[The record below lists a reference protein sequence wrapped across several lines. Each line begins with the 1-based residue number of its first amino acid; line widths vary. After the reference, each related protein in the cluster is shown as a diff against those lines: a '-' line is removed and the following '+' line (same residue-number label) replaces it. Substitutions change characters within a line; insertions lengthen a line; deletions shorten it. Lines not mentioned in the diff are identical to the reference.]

1 MTPPPRPDLLRRSS
15 AALAVL
21 ATLGALLPASPARA
35 EIRITDDTG
44 RSVVLARP
52 AQRIVSLAPH
62 LTELLFAAGAGKQ
75 VVGVVSY
82 SDFPEAA
89 KALPKV
95 GGYTSVDLEAV
106 AALKPDLV
114 IAWKSGNRNAH
125 LDRLT
130 ALGIPV
136 YVNEPRHLDDV
147 AHSLRALGQLAGT
160 APAAEEAASHFAQ
173 RRDELR
179 RRYAE
184 RPRVRMFY
192 QIWNQP
198 LMTINGTHLISDV
211 IRLCG
216 GDNVFAGLPQLAPH
230 VGVEAVLAANPEV
243 IVASGMGESRPEW
256 LDQWKRWPALAANA
270 AGNLFFIPPEIVQR
284 HTPRILDGAQRLCEQ
299 LEEARARRGATDT
312 PR

>member
-1 MTPPPRPDLLRRSS
+1 MTRLCLPQRHA
-15 AALAVL
+15 AALALPVL
-21 ATLGALLPASPARA
+21 LSLAPVAQA
-35 EIRITDDTG
+35 EIRVTDDTG
-44 RSVVLARP
+44 RSVMLPRP

-75 VVGVVSY
+75 VVGAVSY
-82 SDFPEAA
+82 SDYPAEA
-89 KALPKV
+89 KALPRV

-125 LDRLT
+125 LDRLA

-136 YVNEPRHLDDV
+136 FVNEPRHLDDV
-147 AHSLRALGQLAGT
+147 ARSLRTLGQLAGT
-160 APAAEEAASHFAQ
+160 DAAAEQAASQFGQ
-173 RRDELR
+173 RRDALR
-179 RRYAE
+179 VRYAE
-184 RPRVRMFY
+184 RPRVPMFY

-198 LMTINGTHLISDV
+198 LMTINGEHLISDV

-216 GDNVFAGLPQLAPH
+216 GENVFASLTQLAPNI
-230 VGVEAVLAANPEV
+230 GVEAVLAANPEV

-256 LDQWKRWPALAANA
+256 LDQWKRWPALQATV
-270 AGNLFFIPPEIVQR
+270 AGNLYFIPPEIVQR

-299 LEEARARRGATDT
+299 LEEARGKRGRSSVT
-312 PR
+312 R

>member
-1 MTPPPRPDLLRRSS
+1 MMPSLHRHARTFAAATAL
-15 AALAVL
+15 AALSL
-21 ATLGALLPASPARA
+21 AAHA
-35 EIRITDDTG
+35 EIRLTDDAG
-44 RSVVLARP
+44 RDVVLPRP

-62 LTELLFAAGAGKQ
+62 ITELLFAAGAGGQ
-75 VVGVVSY
+75 VAGAVSY
-82 SDFPEAA
+82 SDFPEEATA
-89 KALPKV
+89 VPRV
-95 GGYTSVDLEAV
+95 GGYASVDLEAV
-106 AALKPDLV
+106 VALKPDLV

-147 AHSLRALGQLAGT
+147 ARSLRAIGRLAGT
-160 APAAEEAASHFAQ
+160 DAAAEQAATRFAQ

-179 RRYAE
+179 ARYAE
-184 RPRVRMFY
+184 RPRVRTFY

-198 LMTINGTHLISDV
+198 LMTVNGEHLISDV

-216 GDNVFAGLPQLAPH
+216 GDNVFAGLPQLAPNI
-230 VGVEAVLAANPEV
+230 GVEAVLAANPEV

-256 LDQWKRWPALAANA
+256 LDQWKRWPALAANG
-270 AGNLFFIPPEIVQR
+270 AGNLYFIPPELVQR

-299 LEEARARRGATDT
+299 LEEARAKRGAA
-312 PR
+312 PAGR